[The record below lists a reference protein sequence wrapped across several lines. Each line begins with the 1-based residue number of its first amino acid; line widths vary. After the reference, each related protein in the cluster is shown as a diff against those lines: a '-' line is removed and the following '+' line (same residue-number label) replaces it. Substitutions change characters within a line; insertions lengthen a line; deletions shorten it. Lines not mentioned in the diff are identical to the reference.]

1 MKTQLFQVDSFTK
14 EPFKGNPAGVCIL
27 EKPAA
32 EKWMQD
38 LAMEMNLAETAF
50 IYPEDDGYHLRWFTP
65 ITEVELCGH
74 ATLATAHI
82 LFETGILH
90 EDQTAKFQ
98 TVSGQL
104 TVTKQNNILEMNFP
118 ATPALPCPV
127 SNALRKALGGCKIL
141 WSGKNNFDYLLEVE
155 SEAIITEMRPDFGL
169 LKKVD
174 KRGVIVTAKSENP
187 KFDFISRFFAP
198 AVGIDEDPVTGSAHC
213 TLGPYWLAKLNKT
226 NFTAY
231 QASRRG
237 GIVQVK
243 LIGDRVLLRG
253 KAVTVFQINL
263 V

>member
-1 MKTQLFQVDSFTK
+1 LKAQLFQVDSFTEK
-14 EPFKGNPAGVCIL
+14 PFKGNPAGVCIL
-27 EKPAA
+27 EKPAS

-50 IYPEDDGYHLRWFTP
+50 IYPKDGGYHLRWFTP
-65 ITEVELCGH
+65 IAEVELCGH

-82 LFETGILH
+82 LFETGILNR
-90 EDQTAKFQ
+90 DQTAIFQ
-98 TVSGQL
+98 TISGQL
-104 TVTKQNNILEMNFP
+104 TVIKQNDLLEMNFP
-118 ATPALPCPV
+118 ATPAQSCPV
-127 SNALRKALGGCKIL
+127 PDNLQKALGSCKIR
-141 WSGKNNFDYLLEVE
+141 WSGKNDFDFLLELE
-155 SEAIITEMRPDFGL
+155 SEAIVTKMQPDFGL

-174 KRGVIVTAKSENP
+174 KRGVIITAKSDNP
-187 KFDFISRFFAP
+187 EYDFISRFFAP

-213 TLGPYWLAKLNKT
+213 TLGPYWSAKLNKP

-237 GIVQVK
+237 GIVQVE

>member
-1 MKTQLFQVDSFTK
+1 MKAQLFQVDSFTN

-50 IYPEDDGYHLRWFTP
+50 IYPKDDGYHLRWFTP
-65 ITEVELCGH
+65 VTEVELCGH

-82 LFETGILH
+82 LFETGILNGN
-90 EDQTAKFQ
+90 QTAKFQ
-98 TVSGQL
+98 TISGQL
-104 TVTKQNNILEMNFP
+104 TVTKQNDFLEMNFP
-118 ATPALPCPV
+118 ATPAMPCAVPD
-127 SNALRKALGGCKIL
+127 SLQHAFGNCQIRWA
-141 WSGKNNFDYLLEVE
+141 GKNNFDYLLEVE
-155 SEAIITEMRPDFGL
+155 SEAIVTEMRPDFGL
-169 LKKVD
+169 LKNTTQ
-174 KRGVIVTAKSENP
+174 RGVIITAKSDNSD
-187 KFDFISRFFAP
+187 FDFISRFFAP

-213 TLGPYWLAKLNKT
+213 TLGPYWSTKLKKT

-237 GIVQVK
+237 GTVQVE
-243 LIGDRVLLRG
+243 LNGDRVLLRG
-253 KAVTVFQINL
+253 KAVTVFQIKL